1 MITRVSIS
9 SIVLAALL
17 VVSGCTSMTG
27 QTAGQY
33 VDDSTITAS
42 VKAKLVGDK
51 TVNLTRIEVD
61 TTNQVVTLN
70 GIVES
75 ADQRAKAEQLARQ
88 VGGVKGVK
96 NNPRKEITMLRN
108 DEFSTFPYLLIG
120 IGIGMVAGLLL
131 APRSGEEMREDIRR
145 RTHEGVDY
153 LNQQGEKL
161 RDGAE
166 KVVSKGKEWIGRQ
179 SESIQS
185 AAETRKPSHEQI

>member
-96 NNPRKEITMLRN
+96 NNLQVQKK
-108 DEFSTFPYLLIG
+108 S
-120 IGIGMVAGLLL
+120 
-131 APRSGEEMREDIRR
+131 
-145 RTHEGVDY
+145 
-153 LNQQGEKL
+153 
-161 RDGAE
+161 
-166 KVVSKGKEWIGRQ
+166 
-179 SESIQS
+179 
-185 AAETRKPSHEQI
+185 